1 MKISIDIEAT
11 PDEVREFFGWPP
23 IQPLQQE
30 LIRVMQE
37 NMNKGVPGFEPL
49 SLMKSLFPMPMQGLE
64 NMQKVFSDAMKT
76 AGGTKASEK
85 AAPKKP

>member
-37 NMNKGVPGFEPL
+37 NMNKGVAGFEPL
-49 SLMKSLFPMPMQGLE
+49 SLMKSLFPMPMQVGRAINGASSRNAESRRKFCSVKIGLE
-64 NMQKVFSDAMKT
+64 SL
-76 AGGTKASEK
+76 
-85 AAPKKP
+85 

>member
-37 NMNKGVPGFEPL
+37 NMNKGVAGFEPL
-49 SLMKSLFPMPMQGLE
+49 SLMKSCFLCLCR
-64 NMQKVFSDAMKT
+64 AWRT
-76 AGGTKASEK
+76 C
-85 AAPKKP
+85 KKCLVMR